1 VSKQYKVQSAFNSG
15 VLDTRLLA
23 RIDTKQYFNGMS
35 VGDNVL
41 CLPQGGVKRRP
52 GMNFID
58 DIGEQFRVIPF
69 IFSNTQAYLMVFRNN
84 AIDVYYNDVFQT
96 TVVTTYTTA
105 ELMQIQYTQS
115 GDTMILVHED
125 HAPALLQRMGSP
137 SSWAISNISFDYI
150 PQYDFDD
157 GSSPTPTSE
166 VQEITFNSFTE
177 GQDYKLTVGG
187 IDTDNIAYSSDT
199 GTNEDRITTAINDLV
214 NIVYGDVAVAHTTGT
229 TYEITLS
236 GANAKDW
243 QQITGRSTSGDY
255 TATIS
260 GTTTTDGSP
269 REEDAWS
276 ATRGWPRTVI
286 FHEARLWFGGS
297 KSLPITVWGSRVNE
311 FFNFDLG
318 KSRDDQGIELTLDV
332 DQYDSINCLFSN
344 RHLQIFT
351 ASAEYYVP
359 VSPITPENLAIKR
372 QSGYGAKA
380 IMPKVI
386 DGATIYVQRTG
397 RSLRE
402 FVFEFAEDAYISNTA
417 SLLAP
422 VLINDP
428 VDLAISVGTTNED
441 ANYVYLV
448 NGDGTVGVFNTLR
461 SQNVAG
467 WSRWV
472 TDGEIMSICTL
483 VDEVYFAVKR
493 TINGVTKYY
502 LEEVDPTTDSYLD
515 SSVLYTSP
523 GTATLTGL
531 GHLNGE
537 ECRVRADDSV
547 LNNVT
552 PASGSV
558 TIERVAVDSAE
569 VGLFFRPTV
578 TTMPVEGD
586 TGAGTNLDGEKR
598 IVNCMVYLQ
607 ESLGVKINDYT
618 IPFRTFG
625 TSVLG
630 TAVEPYTGKKNI
642 YLFGWSKTAQVTIT
656 QDVPAPLTLLGLSLE
671 MEIS

>member
-1 VSKQYKVQSAFNSG
+1 MAWLLGIMSCACLKVALNADREWS
-15 VLDTRLLA
+15 LLM
-23 RIDTKQYFNGMS
+23 IF
-35 VGDNVL
+35 
-41 CLPQGGVKRRP
+41 
-52 GMNFID
+52 
-58 DIGEQFRVIPF
+58 GEGILELIPF

-84 AIDVYYNDVFQT
+84 AIDVYYDDIYRA
-96 TVVTTYTTA
+96 TVSTTYTTA
-105 ELMQIQYTQS
+105 QLMNIQFTQS
-115 GDTMILVHED
+115 ADTMILVHED
-125 HAPALLQRMGSP
+125 HAPALLQRTGAHT
-137 SSWAISNISFDYI
+137 SWSLTNISFDYI

-157 GSSPTPTSE
+157 ASSPTPTSE
-166 VQEITFNSFTE
+166 VQEITFNSFAD
-177 GQDYKLTVGG
+177 GQDYKLTLGG
-187 IDTDNIAYSSDT
+187 IDTDDISYSSDT
-199 GTNEDRITTAINDLV
+199 GTNEDRIEAAINDMP
-214 NIVYGDVAVAHTTGT
+214 NIIYGDVAVAHTTGT

-236 GANAKDW
+236 GSNAKDW
-243 QQITGRSTSGDY
+243 QQISGRPTSSDY
-255 TATIS
+255 TATITV
-260 GTTTTDGSP
+260 TTTQDGSP

-276 ATRGWPRTVI
+276 ATRGWPKTVI

-297 KSLPITVWGSRVNE
+297 KSLPITVWGSRVDE

-318 KSRDDQGIELTLDV
+318 KSRDDQAINITLDV

-359 VSPITPENLAIKR
+359 SSPVTPENIAIKR
-372 QSGYGAKA
+372 QSGYGAKN
-380 IMPKVI
+380 IQPKVI

-422 VLINDP
+422 VLINNP

-448 NGDGTVGVFNTLR
+448 NGDGTVAIFNTLR

-472 TDGEIMSICTL
+472 TDGEIISICTV

-502 LEEVDPTTDSYLD
+502 LEEANPDAFLD
-515 SSVLYTSP
+515 SSVMYTTP
-523 GTATLTGL
+523 GTDTLTGL

-537 ECRVRADDSV
+537 ECRVRADESV

-552 PASGSV
+552 PASGSA
-558 TIERVAVDSAE
+558 TIDRVATDSAE
-569 VGLFFRPTV
+569 VGLFFQPIV

-586 TGAGTNLDGEKR
+586 TGGGINLNGEKR
-598 IVNCMVYLQ
+598 IVNCLVYLQ
-607 ESLGVKINDYT
+607 ESLGITINDYT

-625 TSVLG
+625 TGVLG
-630 TAVEPYTGKKNI
+630 TAVPPYTGKKEI
-642 YLFGWSKTAQVTIT
+642 YLLGWSKTAQITIK
-656 QDVPAPLTLLGLSLE
+656 QDVPAPMTILGLSLE

>member
-1 VSKQYKVQSAFNSG
+1 MSKQYKVQSAFNSG

-23 RIDTKQYFNGMS
+23 RIDTKQYFNGMA

-52 GMNFID
+52 GMVFID
-58 DIGEQFRVIPF
+58 DIGEEFRVIPF

-84 AIDVYYNDVFQT
+84 AIDVYYNDVYQT
-96 TVVTTYTTA
+96 TVTTTYATA
-105 ELMQIQYTQS
+105 ELMEIQYTQS
-115 GDTMILVHED
+115 GDTMIIVHEN
-125 HAPALLQRMGSP
+125 HAPAVLQRLGSS
-137 SSWAISNISFDYI
+137 SSWGISNITFDYI

-157 GSSPTPTSE
+157 ASSPTPTSE
-166 VQEITFNSFTE
+166 VQRITFNSFTE
-177 GQDYKLTVGG
+177 GQDYKITVGG
-187 IDTDNIAYSSDT
+187 IDTDNISYSAST
-199 GTNEDRITTAINDLV
+199 STNTDRLEAAINDLV
-214 NIVYGDVAVAHTTGT
+214 NIVYGDVSVSYVSGT
-229 TYEITLS
+229 TYQITLS
-236 GANAKDW
+236 GSNAKDW
-243 QQITGRSTSGDY
+243 QQITGRAVSGAT
-255 TATIS
+255 TANIT

-297 KSLPITVWGSRVNE
+297 KSLPITLWGSRVSE

-318 KSRDDQGIELTLDV
+318 KSRDDQAIDLTLDV

-359 VSPITPENLAIKR
+359 VSPVTPENLAIKR
-372 QSGYGAKA
+372 QSGFGAKQ

-422 VLINDP
+422 ILINNP

-448 NGDGTVGVFNTLR
+448 NGDGTVAIFNTLR
-461 SQNVAG
+461 SQDVAG

-472 TDGEIMSICTL
+472 TDGEIISICTV

-502 LEEVDPTTDSYLD
+502 LEEGNPDAFLD
-515 SSVLYTSP
+515 SSVMYTTP
-523 GTATLTGL
+523 GTDTLTGL

-537 ECRVRADDSV
+537 ECRVRADESV
-547 LNNVT
+547 LNDVT

-558 TIERVAVDSAE
+558 TIDRAATDSAE
-569 VGLFFRPTV
+569 VGLFFQPIV

-586 TGAGTNLDGEKR
+586 TGGGTNLNGEKR

-607 ESLGVKINDYT
+607 ESLAVKVNDYT

-625 TSVLG
+625 AGVLG
-630 TAVEPYTGKKNI
+630 TAVPPYTGKKEI
-642 YLFGWSKTAQVTIT
+642 YLLGWSKTAQITIT